1 MPVGGGDIGLNVWV
15 EKNDLLLY
23 LSRAGCRDENGA
35 LLKLGRIRIQLSP
48 NPFSE
53 GGFFR
58 QELKLAL
65 SCIEIKAGPASG
77 NANSETAGANGG
89 APYAGPATAT
99 IRIWAEVHR
108 PVVHID
114 IETAEPGAVSAT
126 YESWRFKDTLLP
138 DEGKNLRRGMCMINY
153 SAFPGEVRL
162 YKDVV
167 EQDESSLLAYHR
179 MREDKNVFSYQV
191 TQQSLEPIREKLHDP
206 LKGLTFGGRMTG
218 NDLSFDGT
226 TEGEYANTPFHGWR
240 YTSKQA
246 GRKHSVEF
254 TAHIDQTDDVE
265 TWKKALDGMVRQTNS
280 TAEEAWRRNQ
290 EWWGDFWDRSGIVI
304 HEPTSS
310 EKQSAA
316 WQLGRNYSLMRYMLA
331 CNVSGREPT
340 MFNGGLFTF
349 DPVYADESFTQ
360 PGYTPDHRAW
370 GAALTAQNQRMLYW
384 PMLKTGDFDLMVPG
398 FDFYLEGLV
407 NAREKVRH
415 YWNHDG
421 CCFEEQTA
429 ITALPGAC
437 QYGFFE
443 GGGRGRPKDYEV
455 GVQINKAG
463 GQVYESQL
471 EWSWMILQYRRFSGT
486 DITRYM
492 PLLEQSVIFY
502 DEHYQY
508 RCEKLTGKRL
518 DSNGKL
524 AIYPANT
531 LEAHPDCRNPASVI
545 AGLTQILTG
554 LDEIAR
560 EHRLKDGRWR
570 EFLGRLPDLPIAK
583 LDGRRIMKPAE
594 NYDSQSWH
602 MPEMFPLYPYQMYGV
617 GMPDFDLMKDTF
629 LYGVPEGNR
638 ENYAAWTQGLIH
650 YARLCM
656 VEDAKRH
663 IILKLENGPHRFPAF
678 WPQDIDW
685 VPDHNWGGCGMIG
698 MQEMLMQTHDDKI
711 RLLPCWPAEWDVEF
725 KLHAP
730 GGTVVDCEVQKGKII
745 RLEVTPKEREK
756 DVVLPV

>member
-1 MPVGGGDIGLNVWV
+1 
-15 EKNDLLLY
+15 
-23 LSRAGCRDENGA
+23 
-35 LLKLGRIRIQLSP
+35 
-48 NPFSE
+48 
-53 GGFFR
+53 
-58 QELKLAL
+58 
-65 SCIEIKAGPASG
+65 
-77 NANSETAGANGG
+77 
-89 APYAGPATAT
+89 
-99 IRIWAEVHR
+99 
-108 PVVHID
+108 
-114 IETAEPGAVSAT
+114 
-126 YESWRFKDTLLP
+126 
-138 DEGKNLRRGMCMINY
+138 
-153 SAFPGEVRL
+153 
-162 YKDVV
+162 
-167 EQDESSLLAYHR
+167 
-179 MREDKNVFSYQV
+179 
-191 TQQSLEPIREKLHDP
+191 
-206 LKGLTFGGRMTG
+206 
-218 NDLSFDGT
+218 
-226 TEGEYANTPFHGWR
+226 
-240 YTSKQA
+240 
-246 GRKHSVEF
+246 
-254 TAHIDQTDDVE
+254 
-265 TWKKALDGMVRQTNS
+265 
-280 TAEEAWRRNQ
+280 
-290 EWWGDFWDRSGIVI
+290 
-304 HEPTSS
+304 
-310 EKQSAA
+310 
-316 WQLGRNYSLMRYMLA
+316 
-331 CNVSGREPT
+331 
-340 MFNGGLFTF
+340 
-349 DPVYADESFTQ
+349 
-360 PGYTPDHRAW
+360 
-370 GAALTAQNQRMLYW
+370 
-384 PMLKTGDFDLMVPG
+384 MVPG